1 MGDIGEEQA
10 DDLELAGEEL
20 RSRVMRL
27 RKYLRRSRDVQVAE
41 IVGDAVLALRAG
53 NPVQA
58 VLLAARAEAVAPPW
72 LQELPLVVTPVPPG
86 TPLPETAPMRRTVV
100 RAGLT
105 GGPGDVTPQGPVVV
119 ATDASGGDYSC
130 GWAFAASTGQ
140 WGFQGRHLHH
150 GAGTVVKGNYAV
162 IVAELRAVLL
172 ALASVSGPV
181 TVLTDS
187 MRALD
192 YLREWRA
199 GNRRP
204 MPPGYNLRPRHQ
216 EERPALVRLSWMVHE
231 RDGLTFRHVKG
242 HSGHPLNEAAD
253 RLAGTAREWVAGQGR
268 AEREVMLEQAARI
281 VAPWLRRWRDSQDAQ
296 RIKGPR

>member
-1 MGDIGEEQA
+1 MGDLGEEQA

-27 RKYLRRSRDVQVAE
+27 RKYLRRSRDVQAAE
-41 IVGDAVLALRAG
+41 IVGDAVLALRTG
-53 NPVQA
+53 NQVQA
-58 VLLAARAEAVAPPW
+58 ALLAARAEAGVLARGQVLPPA
-72 LQELPLVVTPVPPG
+72 VTPAV
-86 TPLPETAPMRRTVV
+86 PLPDTVPMRRTVV

-105 GGPGDVTPQGPVVV
+105 GGPGDVIPQGPVVV

-140 WGFQGRHLHH
+140 WGFQGRLQHH

-187 MRALD
+187 TRALD

-253 RLAGTAREWVAGQGR
+253 RLAGTAREWVTGQGR

-281 VAPWLRRWRDSQDAQ
+281 AAPWLRRWRDSQDAQ
-296 RIKGPR
+296 RING